1 MLLCDHAG
9 DTVESECS
17 QDGGLE
23 RVDGVA
29 IGLVGWVRSL
39 VFVTNPVMTRAES
52 GQVEDRCRDED
63 DERGATWFP
72 REFAC
77 ATLGAGGA

>member
-39 VFVTNPVMTRAES
+39 VFVTNPERTRAES
-52 GQVEDRCRDED
+52 GQVENRGRDED
-63 DERGATWFP
+63 DERGVT
-72 REFAC
+72 
-77 ATLGAGGA
+77 